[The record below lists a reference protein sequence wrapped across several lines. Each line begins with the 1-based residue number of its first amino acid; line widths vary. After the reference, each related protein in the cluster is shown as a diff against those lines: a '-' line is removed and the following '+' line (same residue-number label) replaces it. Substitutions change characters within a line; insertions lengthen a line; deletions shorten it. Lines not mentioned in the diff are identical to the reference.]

1 VRTRFAPSPTG
12 YLHLGHAYSAL
23 TVWNVAADM
32 GGKALLRIED
42 FDRQRCKP
50 DYEQAIYDD
59 LHWLGLDWPTPV
71 RRISDHLPDYAAVLE
86 DLADRGLLYPCA
98 CTRGDIKAAG
108 GKPGWDG
115 IVYPGTCRHRDM
127 ADAAPTDALRLN
139 LAAAL
144 DEAGPLPAIHEIG
157 PLFSDSH
164 TIDRHELLDQIGDP
178 VLRRKTGDPAYH
190 LVTLHDDAAQ
200 GISHVVRGADLWRA
214 TFLHVVIQTLMDWP
228 TPIYHHHDLI
238 RDDRG
243 DRLAKI
249 DHSKAIR
256 AYRDEGLT
264 PADIRALV
272 NLG

>member
-1 VRTRFAPSPTG
+1 MRTRFAPSPTG

-144 DEAGPLPAIHEIG
+144 DEAGPLP
-157 PLFSDSH
+157 PSMKSDRFFR
-164 TIDRHELLDQIGDP
+164 T
-178 VLRRKTGDPAYH
+178 
-190 LVTLHDDAAQ
+190 VTPSTATNFWTR
-200 GISHVVRGADLWRA
+200 SVTRCSGAR
-214 TFLHVVIQTLMDWP
+214 P
-228 TPIYHHHDLI
+228 
-238 RDDRG
+238 
-243 DRLAKI
+243 
-249 DHSKAIR
+249 AIR
-256 AYRDEGLT
+256 PITSSRST
-264 PADIRALV
+264 TTRPRASAMSCAAPTS
-272 NLG
+272 GARPSCTS